1 VRAGVNSWFHDIIF
15 RHFNYFRG
23 HSSALGFQRAV
34 RLRFERVKTAR
45 QCGV

>member
-1 VRAGVNSWFHDIIF
+1 MRGALQKWY
-15 RHFNYFRG
+15 HFNYFRG

-34 RLRFERVKTAR
+34 RLRFERVKTVL